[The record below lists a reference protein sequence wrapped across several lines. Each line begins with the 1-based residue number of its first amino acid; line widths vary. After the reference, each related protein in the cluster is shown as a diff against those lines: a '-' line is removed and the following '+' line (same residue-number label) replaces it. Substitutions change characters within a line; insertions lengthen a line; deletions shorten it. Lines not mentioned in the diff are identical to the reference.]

1 MFKTTPMKQIR
12 FTVFLAFFLMLT
24 PAVSI
29 GQSFSLGAD
38 LMSRYVWR
46 GVDFGESFSIQP
58 TLEFSAGG
66 FAVGS
71 WASYSIAADGAGANE
86 HDLYLSY
93 GIGDISIGM
102 TDYYFPG
109 PGALP
114 FGNFDGDGAGAH
126 WLEINAGFGGNDD
139 FPLSIS
145 GNIFIHND
153 PENSVYLEIGYPFS
167 VDGVDLGV
175 AVGIVPQESAFYG
188 TSTFRNYCPG
198 PFGQLGNQN
207 HRSFQFAH
215 YSDVHRKSNAGSRTK
230 LSRFWI

>member
-1 MFKTTPMKQIR
+1 M
-12 FTVFLAFFLMLT
+12 LLT
-24 PAVSI
+24 PVVSL

-58 TLEFSAGG
+58 TLEFSSGG

-93 GIGDISIGM
+93 GIGDFSIGL

-114 FGNFDGDGAGAH
+114 FGDFSGDGAGAH
-126 WLEINAGFGGNDD
+126 WFEINAGFGGNED
-139 FPLSIS
+139 FPISVS

-153 PENSVYLEIGYPFS
+153 PQNSVYLELGYPFS
-167 VDGVDLGV
+167 VDGVDLGFS
-175 AVGIVPQESAFYG
+175 VGIVPQESAFYG
-188 TSTFRNYCPG
+188 TSTFGITVLGLSASSSVKITDEFSLPVSAMYIINPTPG
-198 PFGQLGNQN
+198 AE
-207 HRSFQFAH
+207 RSFLVFGF
-215 YSDVHRKSNAGSRTK
+215 S
-230 LSRFWI
+230 L